1 MENKRSRRRYYLVL
15 CKSELNDLVKRM
27 GNHTAMVV
35 QVVQNIKGQV
45 SYVFTCEEVKRKWKQ
60 NMK

>member
-27 GNHTAMVV
+27 GNHKAMVV

-45 SYVFTCEEVKRKWKQ
+45 SYVFKCEEVKRK
-60 NMK
+60 